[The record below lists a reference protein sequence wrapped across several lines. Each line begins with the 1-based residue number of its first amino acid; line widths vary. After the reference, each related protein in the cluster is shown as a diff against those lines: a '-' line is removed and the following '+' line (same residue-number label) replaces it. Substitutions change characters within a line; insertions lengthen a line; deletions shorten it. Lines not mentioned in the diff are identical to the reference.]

1 MSALPSPLD
10 FADARLLRPDP
21 GRPSLAGRHSED
33 CELSALMRAA
43 QQGDQAAYTRLV
55 RKVTPLLQRL
65 LRNRCRFLQ
74 SADRDDLVQ
83 EVLLSLHRGMAAYD
97 PTREFVP
104 WLMAIARNKIADH
117 ARRFARSAANE
128 VLVENLDEVG
138 VAEAG
143 GSDALGDAQAL
154 REAIGRLS
162 VRQRTAIELLKMRE
176 LSAREAAKVMRTTP
190 GALRVRIHR
199 AMKTLRASLNIDAGP
214 TIALAHGNDGSPP
227 VTRNGRH
234 T

>member
-21 GRPSLAGRHSED
+21 GRPSVTERHSED

-83 EVLLSLHRGMAAYD
+83 EVLLSMHRGMAAYD
-97 PTREFVP
+97 PAREFAP
-104 WLMAIARNKIADH
+104 WLMAIARNKVADN
-117 ARRFARSAANE
+117 ARRFARSNANE

-138 VAEAG
+138 VAEAA
-143 GSDALGDAQAL
+143 GSDTLGDAQAL

-162 VRQRTAIELLKMRE
+162 VRQRKAIELLKMRE
-176 LSAREAAKVMRTTP
+176 LSAKEAAKVMGTTP

-199 AMKTLRASLNIDAGP
+199 AMKTLRASLIVDAGP
-214 TIALAHGNDGSPP
+214 TIALAHGE
-227 VTRNGRH
+227 
-234 T
+234 